1 MRCYLIT
8 DCADYLIV
16 GYGKDWIYHDSAEHL
31 VMYVS
36 VEMFHQPS
44 IGKSRYKKKLISN
57 HSYLVYTIDVSV
69 ILSEARR
76 A

>member
-1 MRCYLIT
+1 MRRPSTVVTSMIC
-8 DCADYLIV
+8 V
-16 GYGKDWIYHDSAEHL
+16 SRDSILHCFKLKRNARGRPGL
-31 VMYVS
+31 
-36 VEMFHQPS
+36 
-44 IGKSRYKKKLISN
+44 KSFFLMTISN

>member
-1 MRCYLIT
+1 MAIT
-8 DCADYLIV
+8 ITL
-16 GYGKDWIYHDSAEHL
+16 L
-31 VMYVS
+31 
-36 VEMFHQPS
+36 
-44 IGKSRYKKKLISN
+44 SN

>member
-1 MRCYLIT
+1 MMKAL
-8 DCADYLIV
+8 
-16 GYGKDWIYHDSAEHL
+16 KQ
-31 VMYVS
+31 VS
-36 VEMFHQPS
+36 VGIYPCFY
-44 IGKSRYKKKLISN
+44 GYLSN

>member
-1 MRCYLIT
+1 MAAAKAVVAAVEADTTIAATGVAAASNRKLSLRTGADFADFT
-8 DCADYLIV
+8 D
-16 GYGKDWIYHDSAEHL
+16 
-31 VMYVS
+31 
-36 VEMFHQPS
+36 
-44 IGKSRYKKKLISN
+44 ISN

>member
-1 MRCYLIT
+1 MPWQI
-8 DCADYLIV
+8 ADIHNILLFY
-16 GYGKDWIYHDSAEHL
+16 
-31 VMYVS
+31 
-36 VEMFHQPS
+36 
-44 IGKSRYKKKLISN
+44 ISN

>member
-1 MRCYLIT
+1 M
-8 DCADYLIV
+8 DCAF
-16 GYGKDWIYHDSAEHL
+16 
-31 VMYVS
+31 S
-36 VEMFHQPS
+36 VVTEFSSSGEEEYPKGEVVA
-44 IGKSRYKKKLISN
+44 ILLLTILLLSN

>member
-1 MRCYLIT
+1 MRFNRVFLFMLT
-8 DCADYLIV
+8 TV
-16 GYGKDWIYHDSAEHL
+16 
-31 VMYVS
+31 
-36 VEMFHQPS
+36 
-44 IGKSRYKKKLISN
+44 ISN

>member
-1 MRCYLIT
+1 MTNLEYFNHSIT
-8 DCADYLIV
+8 R
-16 GYGKDWIYHDSAEHL
+16 YGKSGADRFSLTQGVY
-31 VMYVS
+31 
-36 VEMFHQPS
+36 
-44 IGKSRYKKKLISN
+44 ISN

>member
-1 MRCYLIT
+1 MAKISYGWPKKEHECAFFQN
-8 DCADYLIV
+8 DCI
-16 GYGKDWIYHDSAEHL
+16 KNEK
-31 VMYVS
+31 
-36 VEMFHQPS
+36 Q
-44 IGKSRYKKKLISN
+44 ISN

>member
-1 MRCYLIT
+1 MINSLCMPPLFCYVLTIN
-8 DCADYLIV
+8 
-16 GYGKDWIYHDSAEHL
+16 HL
-31 VMYVS
+31 
-36 VEMFHQPS
+36 
-44 IGKSRYKKKLISN
+44 SN

>member
-1 MRCYLIT
+1 MDT
-8 DCADYLIV
+8 DLLFV
-16 GYGKDWIYHDSAEHL
+16 
-31 VMYVS
+31 
-36 VEMFHQPS
+36 
-44 IGKSRYKKKLISN
+44 SN